1 MAIFP
6 TAVSTDVDLYVAV
19 NNKTTTLSD
28 NPLTAGATTVN
39 VVDTTG
45 FPTSGYISIDL
56 EIIKYTGKTGTSFT
70 GCTRGADGSSATS
83 HSLGANVFHNI
94 IADHHN
100 ALKEEIKA
108 IEQNLS
114 DRIGFGS
121 TQLKAPAG
129 TAAAPAWTFAADP
142 DTGFYRDGANEIKVA
157 FGGTGQWV
165 WDGGQFKAP
174 NGTSSLPS
182 HSFVLEPDCGMYVS
196 GTNEVA
202 FVAGAGVAFYA
213 TTSGL
218 QAINTNLRGADGTGA
233 LPFFT
238 FTSDTNTGLYRVSED
253 KLGFAA
259 GGTLIAKAELNA
271 GVGQFLFGSGTIAA
285 PAICIASNASH
296 GFYRVTGQDVTG
308 SSVPMAV
315 PVGLSA
321 TVPGYT
327 FEGDLDTGFYRVA
340 ANRVAI
346 RTNSTDNIDV
356 TDTGALIFLQD
367 GTAAVPAIK
376 FVNDPNTG
384 IYAPGTADRL
394 NITCG
399 GSIIAQFQ
407 LNAAVAQGL
416 FGSGT
421 STAPSLC
428 IAGNA
433 AHGFYRVTGL
443 DITGSSV
450 PLAPPTSTAAS
461 PAFTFAT
468 DTNTGMYSSGAD
480 IINFSIAGTQR
491 IQIEGSETSFT
502 YGGAQAFKVDSN
514 GTAGNT
520 RMLVYDVD
528 NATIERV
535 SVGAADSGGAGFKVL
550 RIPN

>member
-28 NPLTAGATTVN
+28 NPLTAVATTVN

-70 GCTRGADGSSATS
+70 GCTRGSDGSSATS

-94 IADHHN
+94 VADHHN

-114 DRIGFGS
+114 DRIGLGS

-129 TAAAPAWTFAADP
+129 SAAAPAYTFAADP
-142 DTGFYRDGANEIKVA
+142 DTGFYRDGADEMKVS
-157 FGGTGQWV
+157 FGGTNRYV
-165 WDGGQFKAP
+165 WSGGQFKAP
-174 NGTSSLPS
+174 DGTASLPAF
-182 HSFVLEPDCGMYVS
+182 SFVSEPDCGIYVS
-196 GTNEVA
+196 GTNEIA
-202 FVAGAGVAFYA
+202 FVAAAGVAFYA
-213 TTSGL
+213 TSAGL
-218 QAINTNLRGADGTGA
+218 QATNTHLRNVDGTAA
-233 LPFFT
+233 LPAFT
-238 FTSDTNTGLYRVSED
+238 FTSDTNTGIYRVSED
-253 KLGFAA
+253 KLALVA
-259 GGTLIAKAELNA
+259 GGSVVAKAELNA
-271 GVGQFLFGSGTIAA
+271 AVAQMLFGSGTLAA
-285 PAICIASNASH
+285 PAICIANNASH
-296 GFYRVTGQDVTG
+296 GFYRVTGLDVTG
-308 SSVPMAV
+308 SSVPLA
-315 PVGLSA
+315 PASGTASSC
-321 TVPGYT
+321 GIQ
-327 FEGDLDTGFYRVA
+327 FDGDPNTGILRNGA
-340 ANRVAI
+340 
-346 RTNSTDNIDV
+346 DNISIV
-356 TDTGALIFLQD
+356 AGGSEYVNLTASGAFIILVD
-367 GTAAVPAIK
+367 GTAATPALR
-376 FVNDPNTG
+376 FTNDTNTG

-394 NITCG
+394 NIVCG
-399 GSIIAQFQ
+399 GTIIAQSQ
-407 LNAAVAQGL
+407 LNSAVAQFL
-416 FGSGT
+416 LGSGT

-428 IAGNA
+428 IAGNT

-443 DITGSSV
+443 DVTGSSV
-450 PLAPPTSTAAS
+450 PLAAPTSTAAA

-480 IINFSIAGTQR
+480 VINFSIAGTSR